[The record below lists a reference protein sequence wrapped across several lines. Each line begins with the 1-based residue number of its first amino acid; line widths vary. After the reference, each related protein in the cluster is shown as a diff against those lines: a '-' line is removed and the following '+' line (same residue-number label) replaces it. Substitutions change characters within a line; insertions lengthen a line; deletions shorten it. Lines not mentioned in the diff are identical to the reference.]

1 MKRETMPN
9 TMPTDLPLP
18 VRHARLFELIRQDA
32 LARQV
37 HLRLA
42 QHVPPD
48 PSQLRRFAAGAHRSL
63 HGEGDLRKRR

>member
-1 MKRETMPN
+1 MKSEFMPHA
-9 TMPTDLPLP
+9 MPTELPSP
-18 VRHARLFELIRQDA
+18 VRHARLFELIRQDG

-42 QHVPPD
+42 QQMPPD

-63 HGEGDLRKRR
+63 HGEGDLRARR

>member
-1 MKRETMPN
+1 
-9 TMPTDLPLP
+9 
-18 VRHARLFELIRQDA
+18 
-32 LARQV
+32 V